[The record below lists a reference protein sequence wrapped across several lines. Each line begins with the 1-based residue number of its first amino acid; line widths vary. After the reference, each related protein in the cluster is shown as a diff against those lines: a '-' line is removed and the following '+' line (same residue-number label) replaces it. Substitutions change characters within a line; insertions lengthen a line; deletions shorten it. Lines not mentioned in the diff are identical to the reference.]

1 VSLAPPSSQPSTGVV
16 SAAPRSSRW
25 RTPLPGLPLYPALHA
40 FVAAVTLVGIAV
52 FTALA
57 VSLPAGA
64 LRSPEAIGFAA
75 FVIVAELL
83 PVKVPRRADEL
94 TVSTTFAFALLITS
108 GLPEAVVAQGAAL
121 IFADLW
127 RRKSLVRCLFNV
139 AQGTLALAAAGAAW
153 TAIAGG
159 QLTAGDWHFSPL
171 GIGAYA
177 AAALA
182 FFVTNNLLAGTAW
195 ALAERERVLPY
206 LVHDLVFQITSTAV
220 LLGMGPIVVVVAG
233 GDPLLVPLLALPLA
247 AIYKGGRDA
256 VVHEHRALHDNLTGL
271 PNRALFR
278 DRAAQAILAAE
289 RDGTCVAVMLMDLDR
304 FKEVNDTL
312 GHHHGDLLLTE
323 VGPRLEEALR
333 DTDTIARFGG
343 DEFAVLLPD
352 VPNAAAAGHVAA
364 KMISV
369 LEEPFSLYG
378 LSIDVG
384 ASIGIACYPT
394 HGREVGEL
402 IQHADVAMYQAKRSR
417 SGFELYAREE
427 DSHSPSRLALAGE
440 LRYGLEREEIELHYQ
455 PKVHL
460 ATGEV
465 QGVEALVRW
474 QHPRHGL
481 LKPDDF
487 VPLAERTGLIR
498 PLTMSVLRVAL
509 KQAREWHAAGIPL
522 AVAVNLSARNLQDR
536 RLPDDIARMLKQ
548 YHVPPERLELEI
560 TETAVMTDP
569 ALALTVLRQL
579 DAMGIKLAIDDFG
592 TGYSSLAYLN
602 ELPISLVKIDKT
614 FVRNLEEGTSDAAI
628 VRSTIDLARNL
639 GYDVVAEGVE
649 SKIVHDL
656 LTRLGCPQAQ
666 GYFVSRPLRADYVA
680 QWLETARRR
689 QRSPWHDAPAA

>member
-1 VSLAPPSSQPSTGVV
+1 VG
-16 SAAPRSSRW
+16 
-25 RTPLPGLPLYPALHA
+25 
-40 FVAAVTLVGIAV
+40 AVTLVGLAV

-57 VSLPAGA
+57 VSMPAGA

-75 FVIVAELL
+75 FVILAELL

-121 IFADLW
+121 IVADLW

-159 QLTAGDWHFSPL
+159 QLLAGDWHFTPL
-171 GIGAYA
+171 AIGAYA
-177 AAALA
+177 AASLA

-195 ALAERERVLPY
+195 ALAERERILPY
-206 LVHDLVFQITSTAV
+206 LVHDLVFQIMSTAV

-312 GHHHGDLLLTE
+312 GHHHGDLLLNE
-323 VGPRLEEALR
+323 VGPRLQQALR

-455 PKVHL
+455 PKIHL
-460 ATGEV
+460 ATGEIR
-465 QGVEALVRW
+465 GVEALVRW

-509 KQAREWHAAGIPL
+509 KQAREWHAAGVPL
-522 AVAVNLSARNLQDR
+522 TVAVNLSARNLQDR

-548 YHVPPERLELEI
+548 YGVPPERLELEI

-680 QWLETARRR
+680 QWLEKARRR

>member
-1 VSLAPPSSQPSTGVV
+1 MSLAPPTTHPSPGLIP
-16 SAAPRSSRW
+16 AAPPPGRW

-40 FVAAVTLVGIAV
+40 FVAAVSLVGLV
-52 FTALA
+52 LLA
-57 VSLPAGA
+57 HLGLSMEPGA
-64 LRSPEAIGFAA
+64 LHTLEAIAFAC
-75 FVIVAELL
+75 FVILAELMPL
-83 PVKVPRRADEL
+83 KMPRRAEEVA
-94 TVSTTFAFALLITS
+94 VSTTFAFALLITS
-108 GLPEAVVAQGAAL
+108 GLPAAVLVQAVAL
-121 IFADLW
+121 VIADLL
-127 RRKSLVRCLFNV
+127 RRKPASRCVFNV
-139 AQGTLALAAAGAAW
+139 AQGTLSLAAAGAVW

-159 QLTAGDWHFSPL
+159 ELASGHWHFDPTA
-171 GIGAYA
+171 IGAYS

-182 FFVTNNLLAGTAW
+182 FFVTNNLLAGIAW
-195 ALAERERVLPY
+195 ALAERERVLPF
-206 LVHDLVFQITSTAV
+206 LARDLLFQASTAVV

-256 VVHEHRALHDNLTGL
+256 VVHEHRALHDNLTEL

-312 GHHHGDLLLTE
+312 GHHHGDMLLKE
-323 VGPRLEEALR
+323 VGPRLEQALR

-364 KMISV
+364 KMIAI

-402 IQHADVAMYQAKRSR
+402 IQHADVAMYQAKRAR
-417 SGFELYAREE
+417 SGFELYARE
-427 DSHSPSRLALAGE
+427 DDGHSPTRLALAGE
-440 LRYGLEREEIELHYQ
+440 LRYGLERDEIELHYQ
-455 PKVHL
+455 PKVNL
-460 ATGEV
+460 ATGVVE
-465 QGVEALVRW
+465 GVEALVRW

-481 LKPDDF
+481 LKPDEF

-498 PLTMSVLRVAL
+498 PLTMSVLRIAL
-509 KQAREWHAAGIPL
+509 KQAREWGKAGFPI

-536 RLPDDIARMLKQ
+536 RLPEDIGRMLAQ
-548 YHVPPERLELEI
+548 YGVGPERLELEI
-560 TETAVMTDP
+560 TETAIMTDP
-569 ALALTVLRQL
+569 ALAMSVLRQL
-579 DAMGIKLAIDDFG
+579 DAMGISLAIDDFG

-602 ELPISLVKIDKT
+602 VLPVSLVMIVKS

-639 GYDVVAEGVE
+639 GYGVVAEGVE
-649 SKIVHDL
+649 TRVVREL
-656 LTRLGCPQAQ
+656 LTELGCPQAQ
-666 GYFVSRPLRADYVA
+666 GYFLSRPMPGEYVA
-680 QWLETARRR
+680 HWLGGAVERHARRN
-689 QRSPWHDAPAA
+689 D